1 MKLQDIIHPILE
13 DEGRDYPNPLPSI
26 DMSHPLF
33 SEWTDVADEVEN
45 ELVDQYKRKNNIKS
59 LTGRDYGK
67 VLKSIRDG
75 VGSVVSLPISSLI
88 ATEPYLDK
96 AHLDAVLNNTAELPP
111 SSEIPVVY
119 KLGGKFLI
127 GDGNH
132 RVVVEYERGM
142 KKIKALIMDLDKL
155 MG

>member
-1 MKLQDIIHPILE
+1 MKLQDIIHPLLE
-13 DEGRDYPNPLPSI
+13 DEGRDFPNPLPSI
-26 DMSHPLF
+26 DMSDPLF
-33 SEWTDVADEVEN
+33 SEWTDVADEVES
-45 ELVDQYKRKNNIKS
+45 ELVDQYKRKNNIKR

-67 VLKSIRDG
+67 VLKSIRDR

-96 AHLDAVLNNTAELPP
+96 GHLDALLNNTAELPP

-119 KLGGKFLI
+119 KLGGKHLV

-132 RVVVEYERGM
+132 RVVAEYRRGG
-142 KKIKALIMDLDKL
+142 KKVKALLMDLDK
-155 MG
+155 MIG